1 MDPFVGLGSTAVAC
15 ARLGVGF
22 VGAELDEAYLTEA
35 IERTRLA
42 RFPARIR
49 KAELPESHKSHVVNV
64 KSR

>member
-35 IERTRLA
+35 VGRTRLA
-42 RFPARIR
+42 RVPRMR
-49 KAELPESHKSHVVNV
+49 KAELRDSNKPHVANV
-64 KSR
+64 KTR